1 LTFFFNDICIVTNRA
16 RGTVAMND
24 INNNTVMT
32 GNDDDDDGEKI
43 YDSMQKKTIYVGLQ
57 NMT

>member
-1 LTFFFNDICIVTNRA
+1 
-16 RGTVAMND
+16 MND

-57 NMT
+57 NIT